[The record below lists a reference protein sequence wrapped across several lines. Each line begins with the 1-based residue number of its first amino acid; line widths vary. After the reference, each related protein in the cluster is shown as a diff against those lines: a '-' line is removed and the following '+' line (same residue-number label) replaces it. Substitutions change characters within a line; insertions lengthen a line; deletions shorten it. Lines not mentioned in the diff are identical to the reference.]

1 MKTKKVNIRIGNV
14 ELRNYKDWCVP
25 ENEGDAS
32 DKYEFVKWNRNSDNT
47 EYCYVLAFA
56 EKSDGWYD
64 IRSVGMRPWELDE
77 QDFKDYNDLV
87 GIFFHLDLVKKFF

>member
-14 ELRNYKDWCVP
+14 ELRNYKSWIVS
-25 ENEGDAS
+25 ENAGDAS
-32 DKYEFVKWNRNSDNT
+32 DKYEFVKWNCNNDNT

-56 EKSDGWYD
+56 DKSRDGYD

-77 QDFKDYNDLV
+77 HDFKDYNDLV

>member
-14 ELRNYKDWCVP
+14 ELRNYKSWSVYKNDNDV
-25 ENEGDAS
+25 S
-32 DKYEFVKWNRNSDNT
+32 DKYEFVKWECNSDNT

-56 EKSDGWYD
+56 DKSGDGYN

-77 QDFKDYNDLV
+77 NDFKDYNDLV

>member
-14 ELRNYKDWCVP
+14 ELRNYKGWNVHKNDDDV
-25 ENEGDAS
+25 S
-32 DKYEFVKWNRNSDNT
+32 DMYEFVKWNCNSDNT

-56 EKSDGWYD
+56 EKSGDGYD
-64 IRSVGMRPWELDE
+64 IRSAGMCPWELDE

>member
-14 ELRNYKDWCVP
+14 ELRNYKSWSVYKNDNDV
-25 ENEGDAS
+25 S
-32 DKYEFVKWNRNSDNT
+32 DTYEFVKWNCNSDNT

-56 EKSDGWYD
+56 EKNGDEYD

>member
-1 MKTKKVNIRIGNV
+1 MLSCETIKVGAFLKMIMTYLI
-14 ELRNYKDWCVP
+14 
-25 ENEGDAS
+25 
-32 DKYEFVKWNRNSDNT
+32 SDNT

-56 EKSDGWYD
+56 EKSGDGYD

-77 QDFKDYNDLV
+77 HDFKDYNNLV

>member
-14 ELRNYKDWCVP
+14 ELRNYKSWSVYKND
-25 ENEGDAS
+25 NEVS
-32 DKYEFVKWNRNSDNT
+32 DTYEFVKWSCNSDNT

-56 EKSDGWYD
+56 EKSGDGYD
-64 IRSVGMRPWELDE
+64 IRSAGMRPWELDE

>member
-14 ELRNYKDWCVP
+14 ELRNYKGWSVP
-25 ENEGDAS
+25 KNEGDAS
-32 DKYEFVKWNRNSDNT
+32 DKYEFVKWDRNSDNT

-56 EKSDGWYD
+56 EKSGDGYD

>member
-1 MKTKKVNIRIGNV
+1 MKTKKVNIRIDNV
-14 ELRNYKDWCVP
+14 ELRNYKDWSVP

-32 DKYEFVKWNRNSDNT
+32 DKYEFVKWECNSDNT

-56 EKSDGWYD
+56 EKSRDGYD
-64 IRSVGMRPWELDE
+64 IRSVGMCPWELDE

>member
-14 ELRNYKDWCVP
+14 ELRNYKDWSVP

-32 DKYEFVKWNRNSDNT
+32 DKYEFVKWGCNSDNT

-56 EKSDGWYD
+56 EKSVDGYD
-64 IRSVGMRPWELDE
+64 IHSVGMRPWELGKEDTE
-77 QDFKDYNDLV
+77 DYNGLV
-87 GIFFHLDLVKKFF
+87 RIFFHLDLVKKFF

>member
-14 ELRNYKDWCVP
+14 ELRNYKSWSVYKNDNDV
-25 ENEGDAS
+25 S
-32 DKYEFVKWNRNSDNT
+32 DTYEFVKWSCNSDNT
-47 EYCYVLAFA
+47 EFCYVLAFA
-56 EKSDGWYD
+56 EKNGDGYY

>member
-14 ELRNYKDWCVP
+14 ELRNYKSWSVYKNDNDV
-25 ENEGDAS
+25 S
-32 DKYEFVKWNRNSDNT
+32 DMYEFVKWNCNSDNT

-56 EKSDGWYD
+56 ENSRDGYD

>member
-14 ELRNYKDWCVP
+14 ELRNYKDWSVP

-32 DKYEFVKWNRNSDNT
+32 DKYEFVKWDRNSDNT

-56 EKSDGWYD
+56 EKSGDGYY

>member
-1 MKTKKVNIRIGNV
+1 MTKKINIRIGNI
-14 ELRNYKDWCVP
+14 ELRKYIGWNDP
-25 ENEGDAS
+25 EIDGDIS
-32 DKYEFVKWNRNSDNT
+32 NKYEFVKWNSDNDKI

-56 EKSDGWYD
+56 DKSGDGYD

-87 GIFFHLDLVKKFF
+87 GIFFHLDLLR